1 MAARGAPVGNTN
13 AKKGKLIEDL
23 LRKVCVQE
31 SNARIVQGLGA
42 ILDKAADGDLRCLE
56 FVRDTFDGKP
66 AQSVE
71 VTGDSENPL
80 VTKTSHSMDTDAIE
94 LLSKIRGLK

>member
-1 MAARGAPVGNTN
+1 MAAPKGNQN

-31 SNARIVQGLGA
+31 DNKRISQALSA
-42 ILDKAADGDLRCLE
+42 ILDKAAEGDLRCLE

-66 AQSVE
+66 AQSVALSGDE
-71 VTGDSENPL
+71 DNPIAVTEI
-80 VTKTSHSMDTDAIE
+80 VR
-94 LLSKIRGLK
+94 KIVK

>member
-1 MAARGAPVGNTN
+1 MASRGAPIGNQN

-31 SNARIVQGLGA
+31 DNKRISAALSA
-42 ILDKAADGDLRCLE
+42 ILDKAAEGDLRCLE

-66 AQSVE
+66 AQSVDLSGGLSIE
-71 VTGDSENPL
+71 KRAQDLSDDEL
-80 VTKTSHSMDTDAIE
+80 AAIVATN
-94 LLSKIRGLK
+94 SRK

>member
-1 MAARGAPVGNTN
+1 MATRGAPIGNSN

-23 LRKVCVQE
+23 LRKVCIQE
-31 SNARIVQGLGA
+31 DNRRISEALSA

-66 AQSVE
+66 AQSVALS
-71 VTGDSENPL
+71 GDAENP
-80 VTKTSHSMDTDAIE
+80 VAITE
-94 LLSKIRGLK
+94 ITRRIVSSK